1 MGHQAIDRGQAPHR
15 ALIWPLCSTPLQEQ
29 VKLTMRQPL
38 NPKVSG
44 ASPASASLLQAMI
57 VISAFLAFMLVL
69 FSDFIAMAFG
79 GYADQRFLLIGLSGL
94 MVIAPILSF
103 AVKPQVSIRRT
114 LLLLSPALILCVAF
128 IALALPFRSQLYVWT
143 EPGMYSFYFLAI
155 VVSGGFLAWAN
166 GGVFYSRALIS
177 IIAATCLIYGLA
189 SVNVYLF
196 AIFDGQK
203 NLINF
208 IPWGFVNIRYWS
220 HIASWCLPLLPLAVM
235 VGPLKEFKSWRIA
248 VLLGAGMWW
257 WILFLT
263 TGRGSALGIAF
274 GVGLTVLLFGRR
286 ALPWLKVFA
295 VYLAV
300 GIILW
305 LLLSVLIPTMLSDGG
320 VHIRAIHAG
329 GSGRLPLFVEA
340 WHMSLQNF
348 PLGMGPQS
356 WLTHDRLTETYSA
369 VGKLGHPHN
378 MYLMWAAEYGW
389 ALIAALGLV
398 VIQAIRYFWKARSVL
413 LTRAASQASDE
424 KLVMLAA
431 LTTSVSAA
439 LFHAGVSAVFMAPG
453 SMLVGL
459 FVLIAFWALI
469 IPAEVDQS
477 AGNEQR
483 PRSKWNRVIILAV
496 AAGLSFA
503 WLVWAQGVW
512 DYYQDMRED
521 EELYYGEVGEGMLP
535 RFWFH
540 GNFPR

>member
-1 MGHQAIDRGQAPHR
+1 
-15 ALIWPLCSTPLQEQ
+15 
-29 VKLTMRQPL
+29 
-38 NPKVSG
+38 
-44 ASPASASLLQAMI
+44 
-57 VISAFLAFMLVL
+57 MLVL
-69 FSDFIAMAFG
+69 FSDFIATAFG

-94 MVIAPILSF
+94 LVIAPILSF

-166 GGVFYSRALIS
+166 GGVFYSRDLIS

-203 NLINF
+203 NLISF

-220 HIASWCLPLLPLAVM
+220 HIASWCLPLLPLALM

-263 TGRGSALGIAF
+263 TGRGSAMGIAF
-274 GVGLTVLLFGRR
+274 GVGLAVLLFGRR

-295 VYLAV
+295 VHLAV

-340 WHMSLQNF
+340 WHMSLQSF
-348 PLGMGPQS
+348 PFGMGPHS
-356 WLTHDRLTETYSA
+356 WLTHDRLTEAYSN

-389 ALIAALGLV
+389 ALIAALGV
-398 VIQAIRYFWKARSVL
+398 VVLQAIGYFWKAR
-413 LTRAASQASDE
+413 ASLIGLSSIDPSDE
-424 KLVMLAA
+424 RLLMLAA
-431 LTTSVSAA
+431 FTASVSAA
-439 LFHAGVSAVFMAPG
+439 LFHAGVSAVFIAPG

-469 IPAEVDQS
+469 IPVPPHPSCGKRCAS
-477 AGNEQR
+477 
-483 PRSKWNRVIILAV
+483 SKSHTAIVLLVSVVILLGWA
-496 AAGLSFA
+496 
-503 WLVWAQGVW
+503 VWAKGTW
-512 DYYQDMRED
+512 HYYEDMRKD
-521 EELYYGEVGEGMLP
+521 EKLFL
-535 RFWFH
+535 R
-540 GNFPR
+540 